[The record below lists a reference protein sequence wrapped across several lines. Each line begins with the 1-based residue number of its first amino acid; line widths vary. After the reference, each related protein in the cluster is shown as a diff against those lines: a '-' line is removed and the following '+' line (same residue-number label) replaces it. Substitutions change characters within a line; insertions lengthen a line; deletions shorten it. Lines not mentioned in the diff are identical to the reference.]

1 MAPEALANLQ
11 QLITSAGG
19 SITDLTASCAQYLQ
33 IFNEGI
39 HYSFIAS
46 VAAMLISLVIFF
58 VSQKTFPTPAK
69 KVAAQNI
76 SYTTEEKAAMAKEI
90 KQRMYALFAVLG
102 IVIFFWFS
110 FHQNGMSLSFF
121 ARDFVDSSAVA
132 PEVWQAINPFFVIV
146 LTPIIMAIFGGL
158 AKRGKEISTP
168 RKIAIGMFIAGIAF
182 LFLAVF
188 SVIKGYP
195 SANDFRLLPIVEQ
208 MANKAHW
215 WVLIATYFFLTVAE
229 LFISPLGLS
238 FVSKVAPKSMLGL
251 CQGLWLAAT
260 ALGNLLLWIGPL
272 MYNAWPI
279 WQCWTVFFIVCLVSM
294 GVMLGMVKWL
304 EKVTK

>member
-1 MAPEALANLQ
+1 
-11 QLITSAGG
+11 
-19 SITDLTASCAQYLQ
+19 
-33 IFNEGI
+33 
-39 HYSFIAS
+39 
-46 VAAMLISLVIFF
+46 
-58 VSQKTFPTPAK
+58 
-69 KVAAQNI
+69 
-76 SYTTEEKAAMAKEI
+76 MAKEI

-132 PEVWQAINPFFVIV
+132 PEVWQAINPFFVIA
-146 LTPIIMAIFGGL
+146 LTPVIMAIFGGL

-168 RKIAIGMFIAGIAF
+168 RKIAIGMFIAGTAF

-188 SVIKGYP
+188 SLIKGYP
-195 SANDFRLLPIVEQ
+195 SANDFKLLPIAEQ

-251 CQGLWLAAT
+251 CRSVVGGYGSW
-260 ALGNLLLWIGPL
+260 
-272 MYNAWPI
+272 
-279 WQCWTVFFIVCLVSM
+279 
-294 GVMLGMVKWL
+294 
-304 EKVTK
+304 